1 MKRLLLLLKTP
12 TVEDWVSGIALFVT
26 FFVVLIWISVLI

>member
-12 TVEDWVSGIALFVT
+12 TVEDWVGGVALFVT
-26 FFVVLIWISVLI
+26 FFVVLIWVCVLI